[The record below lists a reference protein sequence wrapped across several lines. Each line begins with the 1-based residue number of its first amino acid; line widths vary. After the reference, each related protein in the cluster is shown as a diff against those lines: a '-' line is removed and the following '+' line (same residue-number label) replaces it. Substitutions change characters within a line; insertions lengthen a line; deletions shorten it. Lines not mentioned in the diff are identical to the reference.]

1 MRGGSVCV
9 KCSPFDGRRRVT
21 RIEQVQTKGEGEGG
35 GKGGS
40 FCDNVIIGCPQ
51 SFHQFFLRL
60 QGFCINEA

>member
-35 GKGGS
+35 GGAKVGH
-40 FCDNVIIGCPQ
+40 FVIT
-51 SFHQFFLRL
+51 
-60 QGFCINEA
+60 